1 MAFGL
6 PQKTIT
12 QLKSVFKKYSEI
24 TQVKIYGSR
33 VKGHYRRG
41 SDIDLAFFS
50 ESEENLSPNISWEL
64 DDLPSPY
71 LFDLVNYS
79 TLNESPLKE
88 EIDKHGKVLYRKSA
102 EIPSSLK
109 QNKSFVKKQ
118 QAFLHE
124 FKVDEIKTLDTE
136 RAFEFKQT
144 EIGEIPKDWEV
155 CSISEIGDVI
165 TGTTPKT
172 SNETYYGGQYKLIS
186 PADLDSEK
194 YVNTAH
200 RMLSEEGLSQCRTLP
215 RYSVLVGC
223 IGNVGKIGMTLDEKS
238 ATNQQINAIVCNQKS
253 DPHFVFY
260 CLFFFKKFLQLKA
273 SQTTVPILN
282 KTNFK
287 LFRIPCPP
295 LSEQKKIA
303 GILSQIQKAIEVQD
317 KLIEATKELKQST
330 MKQLFTYGVKGQKT
344 KQTDIGEIPENW
356 EVDSVNN
363 SYVFSKKPK
372 NLNFNNFK
380 KIAFIP
386 MDLIPNDKL
395 TLSHYIE
402 RNPNTISSGVYFE
415 SGDLLLSK
423 ITPSF
428 ENGKQ
433 CIIKNVKNSFG
444 IATTEI
450 IPIKEKK
457 RISNIVFLFYYL
469 LLDNI
474 RHQIAG
480 KMEGTTGRKR
490 VPVQVIKDLKI
501 PCPPLSEQKE
511 IADILTKIDHKIQIH
526 KKKKLRLKEL
536 FKTMLNQLMTGKI
549 RVHKLDI
556 NAYSVSQ

>member
-12 QLKSVFKKYSEI
+12 QLKSVFKNHPEI

-33 VKGHYRRG
+33 ARDYYRKG

-50 ESEENLSPNISWEL
+50 ESEKDLSSKLSWEL
-64 DDLPSPY
+64 DDLPTPY
-71 LFDLVNYS
+71 LFDLVNYN
-79 TLNESPLKE
+79 TLNDSPLKE
-88 EIDKHGKVLYRKSA
+88 EIDKYGKVFYRKSA
-102 EIPSSLK
+102 EVYSSLN
-109 QNKSFVKKQ
+109 QEKSLSKKQ
-118 QAFLHE
+118 PFLQK
-124 FKVDEIKTLDTE
+124 FKTDKIKTPGTK
-136 RAFEFKQT
+136 RSFEFKQT
-144 EIGEIPKDWEV
+144 EIGTIPNDWKV
-155 CSISEIGDVI
+155 YSISEIGDVI

-172 SNETYYGGQYKLIS
+172 SNKAYYGSQYKLIS
-186 PADLDSEK
+186 PADLDSGK
-194 YVNTAH
+194 YINTAH
-200 RMLSEEGLSQCRTLP
+200 RLLSKEGLSQCKILP
-215 RYSVLVGC
+215 KYSVLVGC
-223 IGNVGKIGMTLDEKS
+223 IGNVGKIGMTLDEQS
-238 ATNQQINAIVCNQKS
+238 ATNQQINAIVCNQKA

-260 CLFFFKKFLQLKA
+260 CLFSLRGNLQLKA

-282 KTNFK
+282 KTNFEQFK
-287 LFRIPCPP
+287 IPYPP
-295 LSEQKKIA
+295 LPEQEKIA
-303 GILSQIQKAIEVQD
+303 GILSQIQKAIETQD
-317 KLIEATKELKQST
+317 KLIETTKELKQST
-330 MKQLFTYGVKGQKT
+330 MKQLFTYGIKGQKT
-344 KQTDIGEIPENW
+344 KQTEIGEIPENW
-356 EVDSVNN
+356 DISSVND
-363 SYVFSKKPK
+363 SYIFSKKPK
-372 NLNFNNFK
+372 NLIFNNFK

-386 MDLIPNDKL
+386 MDLIPNDKVIL
-395 TLSHYIE
+395 NHYIE
-402 RNPNTISSGVYFE
+402 KKPDTISSGVYFE

-433 CIIKNVKNSFG
+433 CIIKNIKNNFG

-450 IPIKEKK
+450 IPIKEK
-457 RISNIVFLFYYL
+457 RGISNIVFLFYYF

-490 VPVQVIKDLKI
+490 VPIQVIKNLKT
-501 PCPPLSEQKE
+501 PYPSLPEQEK
-511 IADILTKIDHKIQIH
+511 IAELLTKIDQKIQTH

-556 NAYSVSQ
+556 SHKLMVQ